1 MKPFVNNRGISTVIG
16 AALMLS
22 AVAVLGSTMVL
33 WSYSTVASRETNLA
47 TTSAGITNKI
57 NEFLSIEN
65 VWFCQTTCPR
75 NVHPAANITMTN
87 IGSVGLNVT
96 QIKLKSQSASLISSF
111 TNGSINVGKSFS
123 WDKGYVWSHN
133 VPVNVTVTT
142 ARGTIFTAQVTPP

>member
-1 MKPFVNNRGISTVIG
+1 MKPFVRNRGISTVIG

-75 NVHPAANITMTN
+75 NVQPAANITITN

-111 TNGSINVGKSFS
+111 
-123 WDKGYVWSHN
+123 
-133 VPVNVTVTT
+133 
-142 ARGTIFTAQVTPP
+142 